1 MLKFIDADDDLKKSM
16 RGAKNSRDLFIS
28 AFKEKLM
35 EKQETLQL
43 FSLKCTNGHKM
54 DHCIERLAFTM
65 FNIRAKNYVSERND
79 ELHKNAKRKSATK
92 RDSSSMKISKL
103 QSAKK

>member
-54 DHCIERLAFTM
+54 DHCIEKGWRSQCSIFAQRIM
-65 FNIRAKNYVSERND
+65 FLRGTTSFIKMLNEKVRQNEIAV
-79 ELHKNAKRKSATK
+79 
-92 RDSSSMKISKL
+92 
-103 QSAKK
+103 Q